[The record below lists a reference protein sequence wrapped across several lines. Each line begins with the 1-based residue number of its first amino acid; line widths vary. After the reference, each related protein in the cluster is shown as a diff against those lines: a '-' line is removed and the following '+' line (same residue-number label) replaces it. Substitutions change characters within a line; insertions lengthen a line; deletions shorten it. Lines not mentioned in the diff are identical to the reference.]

1 MKRHYQL
8 RWSTDR
14 ITKLHPHTP
23 SKSAN
28 YYPLIFPLHPRTT
41 LLEGIIRI
49 RSSCTME
56 YTSNNNYVK
65 WSDVSVVC
73 FYLERHCSISSL
85 KGRIGTEARDFRLRR
100 VFKLCHEWGRIR
112 RTRGENSSER
122 RMASRWCAAWFQGC
136 ACAQA
141 AFEGRARGMNRSYA
155 AFVINSPSFL
165 HNRAENLGDG

>member
-1 MKRHYQL
+1 MLL
-8 RWSTDR
+8 R
-14 ITKLHPHTP
+14 
-23 SKSAN
+23 SAN
-28 YYPLIFPLHPRTT
+28 YYPLVFPLHPRTT
-41 LLEGIIRI
+41 LLEGIIHRDTI
-49 RSSCTME
+49 ELYNRME
-56 YTSNNNYVK
+56 YNKSNNN
-65 WSDVSVVC
+65 DPTVSVVC
-73 FYLERHCSISSL
+73 FYLERHCSIFVWR
-85 KGRIGTEARDFRLRR
+85 GRIIGTEARDFRLRR

-136 ACAQA
+136 ACAQP